1 MRIWKKAAVFVL
13 VAGMMLQFSAC
24 GNQGGKQGEMP
35 KEPTGSTEMT
45 TPAESSTPTE
55 STTSSPS
62 TEAQKPAEAKPTYPV
77 TISNYNHD
85 RVYEKTPERIFAMD
99 LNAATTLTALGLKDK
114 IIATRVAG
122 LKLPEI
128 DDRYQKSVGEIPI
141 PKEIGEGIP
150 TLENILALNP
160 DFILM
165 DSFYFNVPTFGTYED
180 YEKNGIGIL
189 VTEGTQ
195 VTKPTIENTYNDIMN
210 LGKIFNVEDQAQVVV
225 DELKLKTAIL
235 LEKRK
240 GKESVKIMG
249 LDSFKDGKIF
259 VSGGNGMENALFEA
273 VGCENV
279 FKDIEKQFDQVTFEE
294 VLARDPDYIVL
305 HAYPEDPTAEK
316 VIKMMKENADLKEL
330 KAVKNDH
337 LIVVP
342 LSYIFSGLHNV
353 NELEILVEGLNK

>member
-1 MRIWKKAAVFVL
+1 MRIWKKAAAL
-13 VAGMMLQFSAC
+13 LLAAGMMLPFSAC
-24 GNQGGKQGEMP
+24 GNKDAKQGEMP
-35 KEPTGSTEMT
+35 KETTGSVSLTE
-45 TPAESSTPTE
+45 PATATE
-55 STTSSPS
+55 PAQTSV
-62 TEAQKPAEAKPTYPV
+62 EAEKPAEVKSSYPV
-77 TISNYNHD
+77 KISNYNHD
-85 RVYEKTPERIFAMD
+85 RVYEKAPERIFAMD

-114 IIATRVAG
+114 IVATRVAG
-122 LKLPEI
+122 LKLPDI
-128 DDRYQKSVGEIPI
+128 DERYRQAVGEIPI
-141 PKEIGEGIP
+141 PKEFSEGIP

-195 VTKPTIENTYNDIMN
+195 VPKPTIENTYNDILN
-210 LGKIFNVEDQAQVVV
+210 VGKIFGVEERAQALV
-225 DELKLKTAIL
+225 DELKTKTEAIL
-235 LEKRK
+235 AKRK

-249 LDSFKDGKIF
+249 LDSIKDDKVF
-259 VSGGNGMENALFEA
+259 VAGGGGMEHSLFEA

-294 VLARDPDYIVL
+294 ILARDPDYIVL
-305 HAYPEDPTAEK
+305 HAYPDDPKGEK
-316 VIKMMKENADLKEL
+316 IIKMLKENADLKEL

-353 NELEILVEGLNK
+353 NELEILVEGLSK